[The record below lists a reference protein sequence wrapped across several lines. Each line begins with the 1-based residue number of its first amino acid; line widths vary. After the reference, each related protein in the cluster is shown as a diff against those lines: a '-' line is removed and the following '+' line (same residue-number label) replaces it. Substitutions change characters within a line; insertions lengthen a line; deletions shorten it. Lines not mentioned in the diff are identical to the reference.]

1 MTITTNDTNESEVEV
16 PVCKRFLRQRC
27 TFGDTCKFRH
37 PQELTYEKREVDQV
51 EDDSKQCSWIIH
63 NQRRCKM
70 LALIDED
77 GLCHYHRNEGGDSI
91 IAGPNRRIS
100 SSHKR
105 MRNPGRRFNRHF
117 WDVIYHTCFLS

>member
-1 MTITTNDTNESEVEV
+1 MEV

-37 PQELTYEKREVDQV
+37 PQELTYAKREVDQV
-51 EDDSKQCSWIIH
+51 EDDSKQCIWIIH

-77 GLCHYHRNEGGDSI
+77 GLCHYHRNEGGGDSI

-105 MRNPGRRFNRHF
+105 MRNPGRRFNNIWNLGR
-117 WDVIYHTCFLS
+117 